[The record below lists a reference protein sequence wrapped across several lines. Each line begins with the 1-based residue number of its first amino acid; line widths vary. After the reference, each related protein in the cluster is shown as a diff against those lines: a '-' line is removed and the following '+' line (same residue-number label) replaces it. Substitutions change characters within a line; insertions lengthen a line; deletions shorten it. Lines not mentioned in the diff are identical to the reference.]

1 MGSGKRNSKRH
12 RRDPIR
18 RPIPLPRAPSMRRRR
33 EDEAM
38 MPTYEHSP
46 VWARLYEV
54 PVEQTPLYAVLA
66 VLHQALSGR
75 PVGSCVLS
83 CHQVSGALRHLG
95 FDAEPIA
102 AHARLY
108 RTTVTF
114 TEESDIGVWKRPPVV
129 RTDGTTTGH
138 MVVLAWSFGQLVDPT
153 LVQDPTLLARAAS
166 DPIYSIPVCAPVP
179 TDLDSLLQR
188 PPTQQLDH
196 DLHVSWLLQ
205 PEWTA
210 ATNAVLDDTLKLAA
224 TLGALSLATQA
235 VDVLQRLSADR
246 DLTPLGNINATI
258 GALLAGER
266 QLPALPT
273 EVPPQLRDI

>member
-12 RRDPIR
+12 RRAPIR
-18 RPIPLPRAPSMRRRR
+18 RLVPIPRSSLAGVSRH
-33 EDEAM
+33 DEVV

-46 VWARLYEV
+46 AWSRLYEV

-83 CHQVSGALRHLG
+83 CHKISGALRHLG

-108 RTTVTF
+108 RTTATF

-153 LVQDPTLLARAAS
+153 LVQDPTLLARAVG
-166 DPIYSIPVCAPVP
+166 DPIYSIPACTPVP

-188 PPTQQLDH
+188 PPVQRLDH
-196 DLHVSWLLQ
+196 DLYVSWLLQ
-205 PEWTA
+205 PEWTD
-210 ATNAVLDDTLKLAA
+210 ATNAVLDETLRLAA

-235 VDVLQRLSADR
+235 IDVLQRLGTER
-246 DLTPLGNINATI
+246 DLISLENGNTVLGAM
-258 GALLAGER
+258 LSGER
-266 QLPALPT
+266 QLPALPP
-273 EVPPQLRDI
+273 EVPAQLRGI